1 MVHSHLTDKKLKGS
15 ADFAQWEQVDAE
27 ILSLMVSSIQPIIGS
42 SLMYL
47 DIAEELT
54 LKMAWLCK
62 SYSVYKEKDKISFH
76 MHKG

>member
-1 MVHSHLTDKKLKGS
+1 MLILLSG
-15 ADFAQWEQVDAE
+15 EQVDAE

-47 DIAEELT
+47 DIAEEQT
-54 LKMAWLCK
+54 LKVARLCK